1 MMLTERIELIRYV
14 KEGGKSIR
22 SIYEC
27 LLALIGFIRGEGERN
42 WIVRNEKGDDEPES
56 RPDRHFG
63 KVELDDAVSLAIKF
77 YLAST

>member
-27 LLALIGFIRGEGERN
+27 LLALIGFIRGEGERD
-42 WIVRNEKGDDEPES
+42 WIVRNEKKMMNLKAGQIDIL
-56 RPDRHFG
+56 G
-63 KVELDDAVSLAIKF
+63 KLSWKTLF
-77 YLAST
+77 Y